1 MLAWRYSSLLSSS
14 YRFFVFVFV
23 YVFVFLRLHLR
34 SIRSICL
41 RSIRSIR
48 LRLRSIRSSLLLA
61 FVYFTDGM
69 VGVVGCLASSRLL
82 LSYVDS
88 VCIGIVFVFIVF
100 SYFLMKRYQSFGD
113 VDWYGS
119 NHAMLIVLYR
129 FRVVLLLS
137 WWHRVYRG
145 GIVFIVMVTDPFGG
159 KVVLPH

>member
-1 MLAWRYSSLLSSS
+1 
-14 YRFFVFVFV
+14 
-23 YVFVFLRLHLR
+23 
-34 SIRSICL
+34 
-41 RSIRSIR
+41 
-48 LRLRSIRSSLLLA
+48 
-61 FVYFTDGM
+61 M

-159 KVVLPH
+159 KVRIGKEDTETNVADAFTKLSHTDRKRKLLQFLKDH